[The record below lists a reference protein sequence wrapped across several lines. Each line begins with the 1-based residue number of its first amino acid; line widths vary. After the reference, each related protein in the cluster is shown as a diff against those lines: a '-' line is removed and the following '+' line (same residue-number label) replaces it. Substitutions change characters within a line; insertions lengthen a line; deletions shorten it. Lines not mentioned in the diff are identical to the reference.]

1 MIDSSDFKI
10 IDGEEFITGRAM
22 ARMTL
27 ASVLGEPKGQRANQF
42 YKGVVPLVRKANPET
57 ARAIEL
63 ALAHYS
69 GDFYRFKIRRSLSV
83 GGPLDPLQLLDESDR
98 VWLDSLCERIDLA
111 IGSHELLRGMGFEPV
126 GRDGSPLAG

>member
-1 MIDSSDFKI
+1 MIDSSDFKV

-27 ASVLGEPKGQRANQF
+27 AAVLAEPKGQRANQF
-42 YKGVVPLVRKANPET
+42 YKGVIPMVRKVNSEL

-69 GDFYRFKIRRSLSV
+69 SNEFRFRIRRSLSV
-83 GGPLDPLQLLDESDR
+83 GGPFDPLQLLDESDR
-98 VWLDSLCERIDLA
+98 AWIDSICERIDVA
-111 IGSHELLRGMGFEPV
+111 IGSHDLLRGMGFEPV
-126 GRDGSPLAG
+126 GRDGQPLAG

>member
-1 MIDSSDFKI
+1 MIDENDFKTI
-10 IDGEEFITGRAM
+10 GGQEYISGRAM

-27 ASVLGEPKGQRANQF
+27 ATVLAEPKGQRANQF
-42 YKGVVPLVRKANPET
+42 KKGVIPLLRKANPEL

-69 GDFYRFKIRRSLSV
+69 GDMYRFKIRRSLSV
-83 GGPLDPLQLLDESDR
+83 GGPLDPLQLLDEADR
-98 VWLDSLCERIDLA
+98 TWLDSLCERIDLE

-126 GRDGSPLAG
+126 NRDGSPLAG

>member
-1 MIDSSDFKI
+1 MIDQNDFKM

-27 ASVLGEPKGQRANQF
+27 AAVLAEPKGQRANQF
-42 YKGVVPLVRKANPET
+42 YRGVIPMVRKVNPEL

-69 GDFYRFKIRRSLSV
+69 GDIYRFKIRRSASV
-83 GGPLDPLQLLDESDR
+83 GGPFDPLQLLDESDR
-98 VWLDSLCERIDLA
+98 TWLDSLCERIDLA
-111 IGSHELLRGMGFEPV
+111 IGSHDLLRGMGFTPV
-126 GRDGSPLAG
+126 GLDGSPIAS